1 MISAFLNLAQ
11 SNRKKKS
18 NNIHMQ
24 SIGFIQWCLEHLNY
38 WTITLLMA
46 IESSVIPM
54 PSELVVPPA
63 AYKAAAGELNIYL
76 VVFFSTLG
84 ALIGSVINYFLA
96 DFIGRPI
103 VYRFAN
109 SKFGHM
115 LMIDEAG
122 IKKTEAFFDKNGAIS
137 IFTGRLIPGVRHLIS
152 IPAGLSKMNFSK
164 FVLYTTLGAGIWN
177 IILASIGYYLESV
190 VPKEMLMTKVTEY
203 SSHLSYL
210 FIVFGMVVFGY
221 ILFKALQKSR

>member
-1 MISAFLNLAQ
+1 
-11 SNRKKKS
+11 
-18 NNIHMQ
+18 MQ

-46 IESSVIPM
+46 IESSVVPL

-84 ALIGSVINYFLA
+84 AVIGSVINYALA

-109 SKFGHM
+109 SKLGHM
-115 LMIDEAG
+115 FMLNEEG

-152 IPAGLSKMNFSK
+152 IPAGLSRMNLGR
-164 FVLYTTLGAGIWN
+164 FVFYTTLGAGLWN

-190 VPKEMLMTKVTEY
+190 VPKEMLMTKVQEY
-203 SSHLSYL
+203 SSLLSYA
-210 FIVFGMVVFGY
+210 FVVFGCLVFGY
-221 ILFKALQKSR
+221 ILYKALQKSR

>member
-1 MISAFLNLAQ
+1 ME
-11 SNRKKKS
+11 
-18 NNIHMQ
+18 

-46 IESSVIPM
+46 IESSVIPL

-76 VVFFSTLG
+76 VLFFSTLG
-84 ALIGSVINYFLA
+84 ALIGSVINYVLA

-115 LMIDEAG
+115 LMLNEEG

-152 IPAGLSKMNFSK
+152 IPAGLSRMNFAR
-164 FVLYTTLGAGIWN
+164 FVLYTTLGAGLWN

-203 SSHLSYL
+203 SSHLSYV
-210 FIVFGMVVFGY
+210 FIVIGFFVFGY
-221 ILFKALQKSR
+221 ILYKALQKSR